1 VAAHALD
8 ESPTVEGEWGFR
20 PESGS
25 VSTLNPPRFSWRPQ
39 KGAKS
44 YEVQASQDPSF
55 ARVDYDAKDV
65 AFNVHAPAKE
75 FLTGEWAWRFRA
87 TDAKGV
93 ASEWS
98 SVRKFSIPTDAVTFP
113 FPQRDELLSRIPT
126 EHPRLFVRPEQMP
139 ALREKAK
146 GELKFLFDSMKKQ
159 GDAWLKK
166 PPVVAEPPLY
176 PPGTVSH
183 SEQWRSYWHGAWGVA
198 IAKLDPAARLGFLYQ
213 LTQDKHYGE
222 LAVKILMEAAA
233 WDPKGSTGYLYND
246 EAGMPY
252 NYLFSRTYTFVHD
265 LLTEEQRKQCCDV
278 MRIRGEEMYHHLCPD
293 HLWHPY
299 KSHQNRAWHFLG
311 EVAIAFHDEIPEAD
325 DWLWFAMNVFENV
338 YPVWND
344 SDGGWH
350 EGLAYWRSYMER
362 FSWWADV
369 MKAATAIDAYHM
381 PFFSQIGYYPMYVQ
395 PPGLTMG
402 GFGDQTTQL
411 KSSGNTR
418 LLSVLARQA
427 QNPYWQWY
435 VDAHGADAGDER
447 DYIGFIRAANYPAVS
462 AKPVNELPSSRVFYG
477 VGQAFLHSNLSS
489 AKDDVEIMFKSSPMG
504 TQSHG
509 YDSQNA
515 FMLFAFGEPIFIS
528 SGQRDIYG
536 SDHHANWMW
545 ETKSVNSITVDGKG
559 QIKHSPA
566 AHGKITTFSTSDQF
580 DFLQGEAGAA
590 YGPPLKRFTRSI
602 LFVKPELIVMFDQLE
617 SEKPHG
623 FQWLLHSPNE
633 MRIEEQSIR
642 ASNQSAGCRV
652 DLLWPAGLK
661 ISQTDKFDPPPRERI
676 KLTQYHLT
684 AATTQPAK
692 SQQFVS
698 IFRPH
703 RSGQA
708 PAGDFSIAESASEF
722 VVKGELSSGPIT
734 IHINRASGKMTMS
747 R

>member
-1 VAAHALD
+1 
-8 ESPTVEGEWGFR
+8 
-20 PESGS
+20 
-25 VSTLNPPRFSWRPQ
+25 
-39 KGAKS
+39 
-44 YEVQASQDPSF
+44 
-55 ARVDYDAKDV
+55 
-65 AFNVHAPAKE
+65 
-75 FLTGEWAWRFRA
+75 
-87 TDAKGV
+87 
-93 ASEWS
+93 
-98 SVRKFSIPTDAVTFP
+98 
-113 FPQRDELLSRIPT
+113 
-126 EHPRLFVRPEQMP
+126 MP
-139 ALREKAK
+139 ALRGKAK
-146 GELKFLFDSMKKQ
+146 GELKPLFDSMKKQ
-159 GDAWLKK
+159 GDAWLNK

-176 PPGTVSH
+176 PPGTETK
-183 SEQWRSYWHGAWGVA
+183 SEQWRTYWHGAWGVA
-198 IAKLDPAARLGFLYQ
+198 IAKLDPAAKLGFLYQ
-213 LTQDKHYGE
+213 LTQDKRYGE
-222 LAVKILMEAAA
+222 LAVRILMEAAR

-246 EAGMPY
+246 EAGMPF

-265 LLTEEQRKQCCDV
+265 LLTEDQRQQCRAV
-278 MRIRGEEMYHHLCPD
+278 MRIRGAEMYHHLCPD

-299 KSHQNRAWHFLG
+299 KSHQNRAWHLLG
-311 EVAIAFHDEIPEAD
+311 EVAVAFHGEIPESD
-325 DWLWFAMNVFENV
+325 DWLWFSMNVFENV

-369 MKAATAIDAYHM
+369 MKSALGIDAYRM

-435 VDAHGADAGDER
+435 VDAHGADAGEER
-447 DYIGFIRAANYPAVS
+447 DYIGFVRAANYPPVK
-462 AKPVNELPSSRVFYG
+462 AKPPTGLPSSRVFHG
-477 VGQAFLHSNLSS
+477 AGQAFLHSNLAS
-489 AKDDVEIMFKSSPMG
+489 AKDDVELMFKSSPMG

-566 AHGKITTFSTSDQF
+566 GRGKITAFSTSDQF
-580 DFLQGEAGAA
+580 DFLQGEAGTA
-590 YGPPLKRFTRSI
+590 YDPPLKRFTRSI

-617 SEKPHG
+617 SEKPHT
-623 FQWLLHSPNE
+623 FQWLLHSPNV
-633 MRIEEQSIR
+633 MTIDEQQIR
-642 ASNQSAGCRV
+642 AGNKTAACRV
-652 DLLWPAGLK
+652 DLLWPGQLK
-661 ISQTDKFDPPPRERI
+661 ITQTDKFDHPPRERI
-676 KLTQYHLT
+676 QLTQFHVT
-684 AATTQPAK
+684 AATTQPAAR
-692 SQQFVS
+692 QQFVS

-703 RSGQA
+703 RSGEV
-708 PAGDFSIAESASEF
+708 PSGDFQIDEAKDEF
-722 VVKGELSSGPIT
+722 VLKGQLSSGPIT
-734 IHINRASGKMTMS
+734 IHIDRESGKITTS
-747 R
+747 RSPQK